1 MKSNQKILLIED
13 HKNIILVE
21 KMCLEANGFEV
32 ILAEDG
38 IQGLEMAIHNQPD
51 LILLDI
57 LIPKMNGYLVLEA
70 LQNNMVASNI
80 PVLVTSAKAQADDL
94 KQAFAYKIQGYLVK
108 PFTSKELL
116 EKIKKILG
124 NGMEGVS

>member
-1 MKSNQKILLIED
+1 MKSSKKILLIED
-13 HKNIILVE
+13 NKNIILVE

-38 IQGLEMAIHNQPD
+38 IQGLEMAINCQPD

-70 LQNNMVASNI
+70 LQNSVIVSNI
-80 PVLVTSAKAQADDL
+80 PVLVTSAKAQVDDL
-94 KQAFAYKIQGYLVK
+94 KQAFTYNIQGYLVK

-116 EKIKKILG
+116 AKITEILEKRYR
-124 NGMEGVS
+124 